1 MRGSELGVHETGG
14 RQVARR
20 SRDAIPGPY
29 RRGEGDRR
37 TPPGPDRL
45 ARAFLPGHT
54 DDGGDLMRRRLLL
67 ALSAAA
73 FLVYHVRHSLNSPG
87 DDWSSIRV
95 AASMVARGRLDLLYT
110 MSFPHQ
116 DQPYADGQK
125 GASLQV
131 RRMCQRKCQVPRGG
145 ARTE

>member
-1 MRGSELGVHETGG
+1 
-14 RQVARR
+14 
-20 SRDAIPGPY
+20 
-29 RRGEGDRR
+29 
-37 TPPGPDRL
+37 
-45 ARAFLPGHT
+45 
-54 DDGGDLMRRRLLL
+54 MRRRLLL

-87 DDWSSIRV
+87 DDWSSIWV

-110 MSFPHQ
+110 MSFPHELSS
-116 DQPYADGQK
+116 PGSAVGGGQK

-131 RRMCQRKCQVPRGG
+131 GRMCQRKCQVPRGG

>member
-1 MRGSELGVHETGG
+1 
-14 RQVARR
+14 
-20 SRDAIPGPY
+20 
-29 RRGEGDRR
+29 
-37 TPPGPDRL
+37 
-45 ARAFLPGHT
+45 
-54 DDGGDLMRRRLLL
+54 MRRRLLL

-73 FLVYHVRHSLNSPG
+73 FLVYHVRHSLNSPS

-110 MSFPHQ
+110 MSFLHQ

-131 RRMCQRKCQVPRGG
+131 RRMCQRRCQCHVAGPAPSSRNRSRQRLAAALTSG
-145 ARTE
+145 ADRTLRAGADYW